1 MRWLARL
8 MVAVVM
14 ATLMLATGL
23 EFTLMSAKT
32 LRSAVRSDG
41 VPEVELRPL
50 ARRSQV
56 LAADGSLLSALYEE
70 DRVPVTLADVPPVLV
85 NAVLAVED
93 TAFFEHD
100 GVSVRGLLRAAR
112 TNATEGGVEQ
122 GGSTITQQLVK
133 NSVLNADRSYDR
145 KAREAVLALRME
157 QEMTKEEILQRYLN
171 TVYFGQGAYGVHAA
185 AERFFAKKLQELE
198 LPEAALLAG
207 LISSPQGFDPVRR
220 PEAALARRR
229 HALRRM
235 VRAGFIS
242 PADAEAAE
250 QAPLPTQVVRPAA
263 QPSDHFTEEVR
274 RQLLDDPRLGA
285 TPAERSETVFRSGIT
300 VHTTLDPGLQSA
312 AEQAVRD
319 QLPDSPFT
327 AALVAIDPANG
338 EVKALVGGRNFE
350 QAKFNLATQG
360 ARQAGSSFKTIALAA
375 WLSAGR
381 SPEDLVE
388 ATAPCE
394 FPTPGAPEPTWPV
407 DNYDGGSGEL
417 VVTTL
422 REATVKSANCAYARV
437 ALELGPQKLVDMAH
451 RLGVT
456 RRLPAVPSVVLG
468 SGEVSPLE
476 MASIYATLAADGLR
490 RPPVFIRKVLD
501 EEGQVLLENA
511 PPAERVLEPQVA
523 RTTTEV
529 LRGVVERGTGRRAAI
544 GRPVAGKTGTSQEWR
559 DAWFAGYTPQLAAAV
574 WMGSPTA
581 QESMLD
587 VGGIRVT
594 GGSYPAM
601 IWSRFM
607 GTAMAAQ
614 PVMDF
619 APPDPAAWPLSNW
632 IGTPPATLPPGFVLP
647 AHLRPPPPAP
657 AAPRPQPPPPLPGP
671 PLPAS
676 KKDDRSVTSPTTLPG
691 ATTTTVSS
699 GGPPRKGKRP

>member
-1 MRWLARL
+1 MPDVRWVARL

-14 ATLMLATGL
+14 ATLIFATGL

-32 LRSAVRSDG
+32 FRSAVRADG
-41 VPEVELRPL
+41 LPQVELRPL
-50 ARRSQV
+50 AHRSQV

-70 DRVPVTLADVPPVLV
+70 DRVPVALADVPPVLV
-85 NAVLAVED
+85 DAVLAVED

-100 GVSVRGLLRAAR
+100 GVSLRGLLRAAR
-112 TNATEGGVEQ
+112 ANATEGGVEQ

-133 NSVLNADRSYDR
+133 NAVLDADRTYDR

-185 AERFFAKKLQELE
+185 AERFFAKKLADLE

-207 LISSPQGFDPVRR
+207 LISSPEGFDPVRR
-220 PEAALARRR
+220 PEAALARRS

-235 VRAGFIS
+235 VRAGFVS
-242 PADAEAAE
+242 PAEAAAAE
-250 QAPLPTQVVRPAA
+250 HAPLPSRVLRPAA

-285 TPAERSETVFRSGIT
+285 TPAERSDTVLRRGVT
-300 VHTTLDPGLQSA
+300 VHTTLDPRLQA
-312 AEQAVRD
+312 VAEQSVRE
-319 QLPDSPFT
+319 QLPESPFT
-327 AALVAIDPANG
+327 AALVAIDPNTG

-375 WLSAGR
+375 WLAAGR

-407 DNYDGGSGEL
+407 DNYDGGSGE
-417 VVTTL
+417 VVVSTL

-437 ALELGPQKLVDMAH
+437 ALELGPKKLVDMAH

-456 RRLPAVPSVVLG
+456 RRLPSVPSVVLG

-476 MASIYATLAADGLR
+476 MASIYATLAAEGLR
-490 RPPVFIRKVLD
+490 RPPVFIRKVVD
-501 EEGQVLLENA
+501 AAGRVLVENSA
-511 PPAERVLEPQVA
+511 PPERVLEPQVA

-529 LRGVVERGTGRRAAI
+529 LRAVVDSGTGRRAAI

-594 GGSYPAM
+594 GGSYPAI
-601 IWSRFM
+601 IWSQFM
-607 GTAMAAQ
+607 GSAMAPL

-619 APPDPAAWPLSNW
+619 TPPDPAAWPLSRW
-632 IGTPPATLPPGFVLP
+632 IGIPPATLPPGLVLP
-647 AHLRPPPPAP
+647 AHLLPPPPVPPPPPAP
-657 AAPRPQPPPPLPGP
+657 GSKDAAVA
-671 PLPAS
+671 PA
-676 KKDDRSVTSPTTLPG
+676 PG
-691 ATTTTVSS
+691 ATTTIAS
-699 GGPPRKGKRP
+699 GGPPRKGKRR